1 MHEEAP
7 RPAVYCC
14 GPRGFTCAPRVRGT
28 FFDELL
34 ALVAGRFIPARAG
47 NTRHRLAWISLAS
60 AHPRSRGEHVGAV
73 RLDELFRGSSPLARG
88 KFPRRP
94 REEPG
99 LRLIPARAG
108 NITSSSSPKFSCSAH
123 PRSRGEHTEV
133 GDARQATEG
142 TSPLARGT
150 SVRLSYG
157 TAAARLISAHA
168 GNTHTIASNELT
180 AAAHPRSHGEHVSPT
195 LPTMVSSG
203 SSPLARG
210 TFLRLRNLRV

>member
-47 NTRHRLAWISLAS
+47 NTRHRLAWISLA
-60 AHPRSRGEHVGAV
+60 
-73 RLDELFRGSSPLARG
+73 
-88 KFPRRP
+88 
-94 REEPG
+94 
-99 LRLIPARAG
+99 
-108 NITSSSSPKFSCSAH
+108 SAH